1 MVTKLHWSADDPASP
16 ALIDPLFED
25 MGIGADDD
33 LRPESPEQ
41 KTEAREAT
49 KSYLLSMLKKR
60 EFDVSMGDWNSS
72 GYDFYHGYLAGLNHD
87 LNSSGS

>member
-1 MVTKLHWSADDPASP
+1 MVTKLVWNAEDPATP

-33 LRPESPEQ
+33 LRPESSEQ
-41 KTEAREAT
+41 KAEAREAT

-60 EFDVSMGDWNSS
+60 EFDVDMGDWNTS

>member
-1 MVTKLHWSADDPASP
+1 MVTKLYWNAEDPATP

-25 MGIGADDD
+25 MGLGADDS

-41 KTEAREAT
+41 KIEAREAT
-49 KSYLLSMLKKR
+49 KSYLLSMLQKR
-60 EFDVSMGDWNSS
+60 EFDVNMGDWEGS

>member
-1 MVTKLHWSADDPASP
+1 MITKLQWNAEDLATP
-16 ALIDPLFED
+16 ALIDALFED

-33 LRPESPEQ
+33 LRPESSEQ
-41 KTEAREAT
+41 KIEAREAT
-49 KSYLLSMLKKR
+49 KSYLLSMLKR
-60 EFDVSMGDWNSS
+60 MEFNVSMGDWEGS